1 MLALDTERFKGD
13 ESGEIY
19 QILIALVPPFLEK
32 RRQNRRGGRR
42 NRRGGKT
49 EEIDVAGRKSTQ
61 IGRTELNR

>member
-32 RRQNRRGGRR
+32 RRQNRRGG
-42 NRRGGKT
+42 KT
-49 EEIDVAGRKSTQ
+49 EEKSTSQ
-61 IGRTELNR
+61 GEKVPKSDGQS